1 MDIANKALPEI
12 NPFDPEILQEPYA
25 YFQKLRTEAPVYKD
39 PNLGIVFVS
48 TYEMIYEV
56 NRQPKLFSN
65 RFGQVLRAGAPEE
78 IDPEVA
84 EIAEQGYPS
93 VDTMLTADPPEH
105 TRFRKLA
112 AKAFTY
118 KRVMQMGD
126 YVETVANEIIDGFVG
141 DGACEFKST
150 FANELPMRV
159 IADQLGVPRS
169 DMPKFRVWS
178 DAFVDQLGGV
188 ADRDRKLD
196 AMRKIVEYQHYFA
209 DVIEQKRLN
218 PTEDVISDLVHAT
231 LEEEGDPRGLSVPE
245 ILSIMQQLLVAGNET
260 TAHSLTAGIYYL
272 IQNPDQMQALIEDP
286 TLVDNFVEEVLRYL
300 SPTNNMWRVTLEDTV
315 LGGVEIPKHT
325 MILLRYGAANRDERK
340 FEDPERFDMYR
351 ENAKEHLAFG
361 AGIHTCI
368 GAQLARKEMAVAFPI
383 LLERLKNIRFAQG
396 KNTFQY
402 DPNLLLRGVLQLHIE
417 FDG

>member
-25 YFQKLRTEAPVYKD
+25 YFQKLRAEAPVYKD